1 MLDGTSCTQRGNLV
15 TRREASFK
23 IICCYFILTRVA
35 SINHILFV
43 KSTCF
48 MSNVLVVM
56 IMVSNNDITLKWRD
70 MYLYYMFYIDFL
82 IMLICLRCIIQN
94 IFKRVIIIAKFTTG

>member
-1 MLDGTSCTQRGNLV
+1 
-15 TRREASFK
+15 
-23 IICCYFILTRVA
+23 
-35 SINHILFV
+35 
-43 KSTCF
+43 